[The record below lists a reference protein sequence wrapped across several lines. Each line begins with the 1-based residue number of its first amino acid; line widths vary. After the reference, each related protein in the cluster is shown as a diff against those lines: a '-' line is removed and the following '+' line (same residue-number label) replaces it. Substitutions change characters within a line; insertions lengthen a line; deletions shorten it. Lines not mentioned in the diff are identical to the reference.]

1 MGRIRRLRFGP
12 LNHTP
17 MNIIKLIS
25 CALVLGAYLVL
36 CTLAGLFLYGSHR
49 GEEALNDKEDS
60 Q

>member
-1 MGRIRRLRFGP
+1 
-12 LNHTP
+12 

-25 CALVLGAYLVL
+25 CGIVLGAYLVL